1 MCLGG
6 EAVGLLSGGSPVR
19 ILWGLLRAH
28 RFPMHVYVHYFG
40 ANLVN
45 LNGFQ
50 AKMRQKRI
58 ENASKSPCFFYSG
71 GGKI

>member
-28 RFPMHVYVHYFG
+28 RFPMHVYAYYFVCKFSEFEWISG
-40 ANLVN
+40 KNE
-45 LNGFQ
+45 
-50 AKMRQKRI
+50 AKTYRKCVK
-58 ENASKSPCFFYSG
+58 KSLLFLFG

>member
-28 RFPMHVYVHYFG
+28 RFPMHVYAYYF
-40 ANLVN
+40 VCK
-45 LNGFQ
+45 FSEFEW
-50 AKMRQKRI
+50 I
-58 ENASKSPCFFYSG
+58 SG
-71 GGKI
+71 KNEAET